1 MGFLARLV
9 SDPLT
14 RWLTTPTQTR
24 TFPLSHFDR
33 IRQELKPCDVLLVA
47 GRSRISE
54 VVKVVTQS
62 AWSHAALYVGRLH
75 DIEDDDARAMLA
87 VHVGERSPG
96 EQFVIES
103 HLGQGTIARPL
114 AAYRE
119 DHLRICRPAGL
130 SLSDART
137 ILAYAASRLNTP
149 YDVRQIL
156 DLARFLLPW
165 GILPRRWRSSLFRA
179 SASKATRTVCSTM
192 IAEAFNAVQFPILP
206 LVQAD
211 EDGQLKLFRRNPKLC
226 TPSDFDYSPYFE
238 IINYAFM
245 DFGHH
250 ANYRLLP
257 WSEADVGGASGA
269 AQVPKDALAAARRR
283 PEEGELP

>member
-1 MGFLARLV
+1 MGLLARLV
-9 SDPLT
+9 SAPLS
-14 RWLTTPTQTR
+14 RWLTTPR
-24 TFPLSHFDR
+24 SPRAFPLSHFDR
-33 IRQELKPCDVLLVA
+33 IRQELKPCDVLLVD
-47 GRSRISE
+47 GRTRISE
-54 VVKVVTQS
+54 VVKLVTQS
-62 AWSHAALYVGRLH
+62 PWSHAALYVGRLH
-75 DIEDDDARAMLA
+75 DVEDDAARAALA
-87 VHVGERSPG
+87 GHVGERPPS

-114 AAYRE
+114 SAYRE
-119 DHLRICRPAGL
+119 DHLRICRPSGL
-130 SLSDART
+130 SLSDAQT
-137 ILAYAASRLNTP
+137 ILRYAASRLNVP

-165 GILPRRWRSSLFRA
+165 SFLPRRWRSSLFRA
-179 SASKATRTVCSTM
+179 PSNATRTVCSTM

-211 EDGQLKLFRRNPKLC
+211 HDGELKLFRRNPKLC

-238 IINYAFM
+238 IIKYAFM

-257 WSEADVGGASGA
+257 WSDADGDGATGTA
-269 AQVPKDALAAARRR
+269 IPPDALAAARRR
-283 PEEGELP
+283 AE